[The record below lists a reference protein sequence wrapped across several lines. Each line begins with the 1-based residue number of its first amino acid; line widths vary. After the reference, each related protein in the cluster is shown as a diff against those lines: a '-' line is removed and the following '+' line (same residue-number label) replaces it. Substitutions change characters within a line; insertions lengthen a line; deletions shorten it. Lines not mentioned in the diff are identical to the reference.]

1 MLCLCQSFLNLCS
14 IPCILYYNY
23 YTVCTCLS
31 IKFTRINSWRVGAIF
46 YSLSHKHI
54 AQYLAKSKTP
64 SEEAKQLWK
73 PDADVAKRLILS
85 GSEFKVTMNNTLGDL
100 MGKTQA
106 ARTNGYARQRNG
118 N

>member
-1 MLCLCQSFLNLCS
+1 MLEKYDHSGARSCRITEQNTTRS
-14 IPCILYYNY
+14 
-23 YTVCTCLS
+23 
-31 IKFTRINSWRVGAIF
+31 RINTDLHTRGPFNPGLLPGPTSWLRQENYDTHQKPEKA
-46 YSLSHKHI
+46 
-54 AQYLAKSKTP
+54 P